1 MGNKHSPTIYDVATA
16 AKVSISTVSRVL
28 NNPDKVNDET
38 RTTVL
43 EAINTLGF
51 VPKAE
56 ARARAMKE
64 FRRIG
69 VLTPFF
75 TAPSFVQRLRGAASM
90 LQSTSYELII
100 FTVDSSSALNNY
112 LETLPLTG
120 NLDGLIV
127 ISLQFNDRY
136 ASQLVDHGLETVLIE
151 YPQRILSSVEID
163 DVAGGRMAAEYL
175 LQKGHRKLGFAGDTS
190 AAPDF
195 GIHPI
200 SLRLRGFR
208 QGLQDAGLRLR
219 EENILLVPY
228 DVESTRQK
236 AREFLASSNQH
247 TAIFAATDLQAIGI
261 LRAAR
266 DLGLRVPEDLAV
278 LGFDD
283 LDVAEYVGLT
293 TIRQHLDESGCVAV
307 ELLLS
312 RLVGPTRA
320 IQHIQ
325 LPLNIIERE
334 TA

>member
-1 MGNKHSPTIYDVATA
+1 MNKKNSLTIYDVATA
-16 AKVSISTVSRVL
+16 AQVSISTVSRVL
-28 NNPDKVNDET
+28 NNPEKVNDVT
-38 RTTVL
+38 RTAVL
-43 EAINTLGF
+43 EAINKLGF

-56 ARARAMKE
+56 ARARALKE

-75 TAPSFVQRLRGAASM
+75 TAPSFVQRLRGAASA

-100 FTVDSSSALNNY
+100 FTVDSASALSGY

-127 ISLQFNDRY
+127 LSLQFNDLY
-136 ASQLVDHGLETVLIE
+136 ASQLVDHGLETVLVE
-151 YPQRILSSVEID
+151 FPQRILSSVEID
-163 DVAGGRMAAEYL
+163 DVTGGRMAAEYL
-175 LQKGHRKLGFAGDTS
+175 LKKGHRKLGFAGDTS
-190 AAPDF
+190 ITSF

-200 SLRLRGFR
+200 SMRLRGFR
-208 QGLQDAGLRLR
+208 QGMQEVGLHFK
-219 EENILLVPY
+219 EENILLVAY
-228 DVESTRQK
+228 DVETTRQK
-236 AREFLASSNQH
+236 AREFLTSPGRP

-261 LRAAR
+261 QRAAR
-266 DLGLRVPEDLAV
+266 DLGLRVPQDLAV

-293 TIRQHLDESGCVAV
+293 TISQHLDESGRVAV

-312 RLVGPTRA
+312 RLLDPARS

-325 LPLNIIERE
+325 LPLTIVERE
-334 TA
+334 SV

>member
-1 MGNKHSPTIYDVATA
+1 MVGKPSPTIYDVANA
-16 AKVSISTVSRVL
+16 AQVSISTVSRVL
-28 NNPDKVNDET
+28 NKPEKVNEAT
-38 RTTVL
+38 RSAVL
-43 EAINTLGF
+43 EAINKLGF

-56 ARARAMKE
+56 ARARALKE

-75 TAPSFVQRLRGAASM
+75 TAPSFVQRLRGVASA

-100 FTVDSSSALNNY
+100 FAVDSLSALNSY

-127 ISLQFNDRY
+127 LSLQFKDHY
-136 ASQLVDHGLETVLIE
+136 ARQLVDHGLETVLIE

-163 DVAGGRMAAEYL
+163 DVTGGRMAAEYL
-175 LQKGHRKLGFAGDTS
+175 LKKGHRNLGFAGDTTI
-190 AAPDF
+190 PDF

-208 QGLQDAGLRLR
+208 EGLQDAGLRLDK
-219 EENILLVPY
+219 ENTLVVPY

-236 AREFLASSNQH
+236 AREFLTSPH
-247 TAIFAATDLQAIGI
+247 RPTGMFAATDLQAIGI

-266 DLGLRVPEDLAV
+266 DLGLHIPQDLAI

-283 LDVAEYVGLT
+283 LDVAEYVGMT
-293 TIRQHLDESGCVAV
+293 TISQHLDESGRVAV

-312 RLVGPTRA
+312 RLVDPARS

-325 LPLNIIERE
+325 LPLTIVERE
-334 TA
+334 TV